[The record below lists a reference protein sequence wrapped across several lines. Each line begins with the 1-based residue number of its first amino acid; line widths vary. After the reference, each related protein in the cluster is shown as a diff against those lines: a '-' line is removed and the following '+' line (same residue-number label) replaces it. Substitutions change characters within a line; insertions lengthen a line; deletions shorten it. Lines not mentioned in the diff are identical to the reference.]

1 MFRPTRK
8 ELSNKIR
15 DAKAAVQSQSVFLID
30 QDVIAEEAI
39 ELGFDITDEFLEVLA
54 ELLEE
59 VSCDD
64 YAGAH
69 PPRKSYK
76 DEIQGLDLFPFL
88 IDSQRF
94 QCRIYFKFVLD
105 QGALWL
111 VSLHKDR
118 PRKESP

>member
-1 MFRPTRK
+1 M
-8 ELSNKIR
+8 
-15 DAKAAVQSQSVFLID
+15 AVQNHSVFLID
-30 QDVIAEEAI
+30 QDVIAEDAI
-39 ELGFDITDEFLEVLA
+39 ELGYDIAAELLEILE

-59 VSCDD
+59 VSYDD
-64 YAGAH
+64 YTGAH

-76 DEIQGLDLFPFL
+76 DVIHGLELFPFV
-88 IDSQRF
+88 IDSQRL

-118 PRKESP
+118 PLKESP